1 MRDEI
6 LNFVLSC
13 EAAAGNKQLPEKIYE
28 YQLAVKNV
36 IQGKELS
43 EEVLIYCDHVREF
56 IAKLGGRE
64 DLASQFNLI
73 RRKLKQTFALNSRL
87 KGMTGKEGLALLEK
101 NQNLQPNVATYNILI
116 AKKDITSG
124 QALELFEKMK
134 AVEIKPSVVTYIVL
148 IKREDMSLNKTFELL
163 KEMEEAGISRN
174 LIIWNILISRKDIS
188 LEKALELFEQM
199 KTAGT
204 NPNVVTYNYL
214 IAKDGISFE
223 QVKELLENM
232 QQFGVT
238 PNEGTI
244 GTIRGSS
251 VENGKSALIGL
262 AQSLIDQAENRGANF
277 AAQGVS

>member
-6 LNFVLSC
+6 LNFVFSC
-13 EAAAGNKQLPEKIYE
+13 ETAAGNRQLPVNISK

-43 EEVLIYCDHVREF
+43 EEVLIYCGHVKEF
-56 IAKLGGRE
+56 VAKLGGRE
-64 DLASQFNLI
+64 DLASKFNLI
-73 RRKLKQTFALNSRL
+73 RRKLKQTFALNSKL
-87 KGMTGKEGLALLEK
+87 KEISGVEGLALLRKHEFES
-101 NQNLQPNVATYNILI
+101 NTATYSILI
-116 AKKDITSG
+116 GKEDLTVE
-124 QALELFEKMK
+124 QALELFE
-134 AVEIKPSVVTYIVL
+134 E
-148 IKREDMSLNKTFELL
+148 
-163 KEMEEAGISRN
+163 
-174 LIIWNILISRKDIS
+174 
-188 LEKALELFEQM
+188 M

-204 NPNVVTYNYL
+204 NPDVVTYNYL

-223 QVKELLENM
+223 QVEELLENM

>member
-6 LNFVLSC
+6 LNFVFSC
-13 EAAAGNKQLPEKIYE
+13 ETAAGNRQLPVNISK

-43 EEVLIYCDHVREF
+43 EEVLIYCGHVKEF
-56 IAKLGGRE
+56 VAKLGGRE
-64 DLASQFNLI
+64 DLASKFNLI
-73 RRKLKQTFALNSRL
+73 RRKLKQTFALNSKL
-87 KGMTGKEGLALLEK
+87 KEISGVEGLALLRKHEFES
-101 NQNLQPNVATYNILI
+101 NTATYSILI
-116 AKKDITSG
+116 GKEDLTVG

-163 KEMEEAGISRN
+163 KEMEESGISRN
-174 LIIWNILISRKDIS
+174 LIIWNILIGRKDIS
-188 LEKALELFEQM
+188 LQQAFKLLREM
-199 KTAGT
+199 KIAGI

-223 QVKELLENM
+223 QVEELLENM